1 MAEVVLDVI
10 EQILVRL
17 DGIDLLRCK
26 SVCKSCL
33 SLIPTPLFVKS
44 HLNYTCINNYNLP
57 DRRIIMLGAC
67 SFFYNGYHI
76 VGSSNGLVCISPT
89 GVELLVTNPLTREV
103 KYLPGLPDKINPKT
117 TRPRFSDPCW
127 GFGYDASIDDYK
139 VILGIGIGGCRTRFH
154 VLALKSNIWKP
165 IGDIGY
171 KLDSPSATTN
181 GILCEGSL
189 HWFMNDR
196 KNKKVTISFNLSL
209 EEFKEIPRPDNL
221 ESPLAYCGSL
231 RIKDYMAAPMF
242 VESLVSPHGN
252 ITSPI
257 KTTNDNKA
265 LKRKRRHAKNNKTV
279 TVLHEEIRMQVIDP
293 KVRASYQYV
302 PPNKVIQPTPN
313 EMYTYQSGTNTNYV
327 CFIYRVEGII
337 LIPRKGEWRSPE
349 CFPTFKHL
357 RLK

>member
-139 VILGIGIGGCRTRFH
+139 
-154 VLALKSNIWKP
+154 
-165 IGDIGY
+165 
-171 KLDSPSATTN
+171 LDSPSATTN
-181 GILCEGSL
+181 
-189 HWFMNDR
+189 
-196 KNKKVTISFNLSL
+196 